1 MNKRASI
8 IIISAVLAVFVAVG
22 AYTATTK
29 GAVGLTYDAVGNLL
43 TTLGSGTAGPMK
55 LEDETHTSGDAGVFA
70 MGVVNSTV
78 ATSLAG
84 AGDYVPFALD
94 TSGRLGIRGSY
105 EEDQGHTNAHVGVFV
120 MSVRDDDPPST
131 TAGASGDYAAFSTDD
146 NGRLWTNAG
155 RHSTTTAT
163 IADSASLSD
172 EFVLGSFK
180 YLAIALPSGWTTAS
194 MTFQC
199 ASASGGTFQN
209 LYDDAGA
216 EVTIASTAASLT
228 VAVDLLKN
236 ALASCVYLKIRS
248 GTAGSP
254 TAQAG
259 GDVITFIL
267 KE

>member
-1 MNKRASI
+1 MKHKASI
-8 IIISAVLAVFVAVG
+8 IIIAAVLAVFIAVG

-29 GAVGLTYDAVGNLL
+29 GAVGLTYDSSGNLL
-43 TTLGSGTAGPMK
+43 TTNAVSSAGPGK
-55 LEDETHTSGDAGVFA
+55 LEDDAHQSGDMGIAVF
-70 MGVVNSTV
+70 G
-78 ATSLAG
+78 
-84 AGDYVPFALD
+84 
-94 TSGRLGIRGSY
+94 
-105 EEDQGHTNAHVGVFV
+105 
-120 MSVRDDDPPST
+120 VRDDDPPAVTSGST
-131 TAGASGDYAAFSTDD
+131 GDYEPLHTDEA
-146 NGRLWTNAG
+146 GRLWTRSG

-172 EFVLGSFK
+172 EFSLGTFK
-180 YLAIALPSGWTTAS
+180 HLAIALPAGWTTAS

-199 ASASGGTFQN
+199 ASATGGTFQN

-248 GTAGSP
+248 GTSGSP
-254 TAQAG
+254 TSQAG
-259 GDVITFIL
+259 GDVITFVL